1 MGRPIT
7 VIFPADRVRDSG
19 IGIPT
24 DMLARVFDPFTQ
36 VSRPLDRA
44 HSGLGVGLTLVKR
57 LIELHGG
64 RITADSEGTG
74 HGSEFVIHLPL
85 LDGRT
90 VSGSGASAD
99 AGASGTAT
107 SRRVLV
113 VDDNDD
119 AATGLALMVRLLG
132 HEARTAGDGLGA
144 LQMAADFRPDVMFL
158 DIGMPTMN
166 GYEVA
171 RRLREQPW
179 GKRVM
184 LVTLTGWGQAEYKRR
199 ATEAGFDHHVV
210 KPRDP
215 AVLRNLLASR
225 PSGGG

>member
-1 MGRPIT
+1 MGTKRTIDDVAASDRNLALLAAIVASSDDAIVSKTLDGRVTSWNRAAERIFGYSSAEMLGRPIT

-113 VDDNDD
+113 VDDND
-119 AATGLALMVRLLG
+119 
-132 HEARTAGDGLGA
+132 
-144 LQMAADFRPDVMFL
+144 RP
-158 DIGMPTMN
+158 
-166 GYEVA
+166 
-171 RRLREQPW
+171 
-179 GKRVM
+179 
-184 LVTLTGWGQAEYKRR
+184 
-199 ATEAGFDHHVV
+199 
-210 KPRDP
+210 P
-215 AVLRNLLASR
+215 AWS
-225 PSGGG
+225 